1 MTKKT
6 ADPQKNKEE
15 PSSPAIGLV
24 LELEY
29 MLFPG
34 RQLMFK
40 SFSSVLNSQQINLD
54 QAAFSRYCLHRAV
67 EKNLQDLLPAL
78 GKKEIAADALAAKI
92 KKQFEASLN
101 DPANHAA
108 PGLPAFLKKAVES
121 NFKIGLLSFL
131 PEENAKELMKR
142 LPPELN
148 ACLLVMKKEADDLP
162 TPDSWLSL
170 LKTMEIV
177 PRCALAVVDGNPACK
192 SALAVGM
199 GCVVVPDSFTNWQD
213 FSGADLV
220 AENIS
225 DLKMNEITAL
235 LSTAHFR
242 KRAK

>member
-1 MTKKT
+1 MTKKI
-6 ADPQKNKEE
+6 ADPQKNREE

-29 MLFPG
+29 MLLPG

-54 QAAFSRYCLHRAV
+54 QGAFSRYCPRRAI
-67 EKNLQDLLPAL
+67 EKNLRNLLPVL
-78 GKKEIAADALAAKI
+78 GKKEIAVDDVAAKI
-92 KKQFEASLN
+92 KKQFEADLN

-108 PGLPAFLKKAVES
+108 PELLAFLKKAVES
-121 NFKIGLLSFL
+121 NFKLGLLSFL
-131 PEENAKELMKR
+131 PEENAKELMKS

-148 ACLLVMKKEADDLP
+148 ACLHVMKKEADDLP

-170 LKTMEIV
+170 LKTMEMV
-177 PRCALAVVDGNPACK
+177 PRRAVAVVDGNPACK

-199 GCVVVPDSFTNWQD
+199 CCVVVPHSFTNWQD
-213 FSGADLV
+213 FTGADLV

-225 DLKMNEITAL
+225 DLKLNEIAAL
-235 LSTAHFR
+235 LSSAHFM
-242 KRAK
+242 KRVK